1 MVRQKKRKGEIKM
14 ISNKLQEAINDQIQA
29 ELYSAYLY
37 LAMSTYCEAQ
47 NLKGFA
53 HWLKAQ
59 HDEETGHAYKFME
72 HLQDR
77 GGQIVLKTL
86 DAPPTEFGT
95 PVDVF
100 EKVLAHEKHVTDR
113 IHKLYELALAEK
125 DYAAQILLQWFITE
139 QVEEE
144 ATAAGILEKLRMI
157 PEKSGALFYMDKE
170 LGKR

>member
-1 MVRQKKRKGEIKM
+1 M
-14 ISNKLQEAINDQIQA
+14 ISNKLQEAMNDQIQA

-37 LAMSTYCEAQ
+37 LAMSTYCESQ

-59 HDEETGHAYKFME
+59 HDEETGHAGKLME
-72 HLQDR
+72 HLLDR
-77 GGQIVLKTL
+77 GGKVQLKAL
-86 DAPPTEFGT
+86 EAPPVDFGT
-95 PVDVF
+95 PVSVF
-100 EKVLAHEKHVTDR
+100 EQVLAHENHVTDR
-113 IHKLYELALAEK
+113 IHKLYETAVAEK

-144 ATAAGILEKLRMI
+144 ATASAILEKLRMI

>member
-1 MVRQKKRKGEIKM
+1 M
-14 ISNKLQEAINDQIQA
+14 ISNKMQEAMNDQIQA

-37 LAMSTYCEAQ
+37 QAMSVYCEAQ

-59 HDEETGHAYKFME
+59 HHEETSHANKLIE
-72 HLQDR
+72 HLLDR
-77 GGQIVLKTL
+77 GGKVQLKAL
-86 DAPPTEFGT
+86 EAPPADFGA
-95 PVDVF
+95 PASVF
-100 EKVLAHEKHVTDR
+100 EQVLAHEKHVTEC
-113 IHKLYELALAEK
+113 IHKLYEVALAEK

-144 ATAAGILEKLRMI
+144 ATASAILEKLKMI
-157 PEKSGALFYMDKE
+157 PEKSGGLFYIDKE

>member
-1 MVRQKKRKGEIKM
+1 M
-14 ISNKLQEAINDQIQA
+14 ISSKLQEAMNDQIQA

-37 LAMSTYCEAQ
+37 LAMSTYCESQ

-53 HWLKAQ
+53 HWLKSQ
-59 HDEETGHAYKFME
+59 HDEETSHAGKLME
-72 HLQDR
+72 HLLDR
-77 GGQIVLKTL
+77 GGKVQLKAL
-86 DAPPTEFGT
+86 EAPPVDFGT
-95 PVDVF
+95 PVSVF
-100 EKVLAHEKHVTDR
+100 EQVLVHEKHVTDR
-113 IHKLYELALAEK
+113 IHKLYETAVAEK

-144 ATAAGILEKLRMI
+144 ATASAILEKLRMI

>member
-1 MVRQKKRKGEIKM
+1 M

-37 LAMSTYCEAQ
+37 LAMATYCEAQ

-59 HDEETGHAYKFME
+59 HDEETSHANKLME
-72 HLQDR
+72 HLLDR
-77 GGQIVLKTL
+77 SGKVQLKTL
-86 DAPPTEFGT
+86 QAPPDEFGT
-95 PVDVF
+95 PVAIF
-100 EKVLAHEKHVTDR
+100 ERVLDHEQHVTDR
-113 IHKLYELALAEK
+113 IHRLYELAVEEK
-125 DYAAQILLQWFITE
+125 DYAGQILLQWFITE

-144 ATAAGILEKLRMI
+144 ATASAILEKLKMI
-157 PEKSGALFYMDKE
+157 PEKSGALFYIDKE

>member
-1 MVRQKKRKGEIKM
+1 M
-14 ISNKLQEAINDQIQA
+14 ISNKLQEAMNDQIQA

-37 LAMSTYCEAQ
+37 LAMSTYCESQ
-47 NLKGFA
+47 NWKGFA

-59 HDEETGHAYKFME
+59 HDEETSHAGKLME
-72 HLQDR
+72 HLLDR
-77 GGQIVLKTL
+77 GGKVQLKTL
-86 DAPPTEFGT
+86 EAPPVDFGA
-95 PVDVF
+95 PVSVF
-100 EKVLAHEKHVTDR
+100 EQVLSHEKHVTDR
-113 IHKLYELALAEK
+113 IHKLYETALAEK

-144 ATAAGILEKLRMI
+144 ATASAILEKLRII